1 MAEFALMPKPSPEP
15 ARTRMSRFVV
25 LLRGVNVGK
34 GNRVP
39 MAGFKQ
45 MLEELG
51 YTSVK
56 TLLNSGN
63 AVLSGARRS
72 GSKHAQAIAAELERR
87 FGVATPVIVKSATEL
102 SAIIRNNPMIPA
114 EDQHSRFLVALGKD
128 ELALRSLD
136 PLVSLASDP
145 ERFVVTDEAAY
156 LSCPVGL
163 LESKV
168 GAAILGKAGRAVTT
182 RNWVTI
188 LKLEALLEIENEP
201 QS

>member
-1 MAEFALMPKPSPEP
+1 MAEFALMPGPSPEP
-15 ARTRMSRFVV
+15 TRTGVSRFVV
-25 LLRGVNVGK
+25 VLRGVNVGK

-63 AVLSGARRS
+63 AVFSGAGRS
-72 GSKHAQAIAAELERR
+72 GSKHVQAIAAELERR

-102 SAIIRNNPMIPA
+102 SAIIGNNPMVPA
-114 EDQHSRFLVALGKD
+114 EDQHSRFLVAFATDQPALQSLQP
-128 ELALRSLD
+128 LA
-136 PLVSLASDP
+136 SLASGP
-145 ERFVVTDEAAY
+145 ERFMVTDEAAY
-156 LSCPVGL
+156 LSCPAGL

-182 RNWVTI
+182 RNWATV
-188 LKLEALLEIENEP
+188 LKLEALLEARHEE